1 MDFLKAALARNS
13 ELQLAALAIFISLI
27 PLFSGISVFGI
38 RRTVAL
44 RRLGLLK
51 TYPGLTATIDHA
63 RYMNGDHL
71 GGGAVKWERYILPIA
86 FLFVLN
92 IFMSVVLLDF
102 DRVTD
107 HAIGNDARVYI
118 LCGGHCSDAG
128 QALIDYQTQ
137 TFVSVSYAFLG
148 WMVWTFATIF
158 DRAGALQLFPSTFN
172 RLLIRLVVAVLVA
185 IVLRHMAG
193 DFPEALKIS
202 GPTLSFFAGMFPE
215 RGLALIV
222 SKFEDLARSKDHS
235 EDFDLELIEG
245 ITPGLTYRLSE
256 LGADS
261 AVSLIGANPFA
272 MFDALL
278 TPMSEILDWIAQAHL
293 FVMVKSQ
300 RFTALQNDGYRTIF
314 DLERLLKAPEGRAT
328 LQKTCGWDLPP
339 GYDLIA
345 SIHADGDYKRLVQ
358 LYLALGNDLP

>member
-1 MDFLKAALARNS
+1 MDLLRSILAGNS
-13 ELQLAALAIFISLI
+13 PLQLAALVIFMALI
-27 PLFSGISVFGI
+27 PFFSAVSVFGI

-51 TYPGLTATIDHA
+51 TYPGLTTTIDHT
-63 RYMNGDHL
+63 RYMNGDHH
-71 GGGAVKWERYILPIA
+71 GGGAVKWERYILPIS

-92 IFMSVVLLDF
+92 IFMSVVLLDYNG
-102 DRVTD
+102 VTNE
-107 HAIGNDARVYI
+107 AIAKGARVYI
-118 LCGGHCSDAG
+118 LCGGHCADLDGLVA
-128 QALIDYQTQ
+128 YQTQ

-245 ITPGLTYRLSE
+245 ITPGLTYRLGE

-293 FVMVKSQ
+293 FVLVKSQ

>member
-1 MDFLKAALARNS
+1 MASLAAMLKESGYEVSGSDEGVYPPMSDFLVQRQIPVAQGYDPKNLQPKPDLVVVGNALSRGNP
-13 ELQLAALAIFISLI
+13 EIE
-27 PLFSGISVFGI
+27 
-38 RRTVAL
+38 
-44 RRLGLLK
+44 
-51 TYPGLTATIDHA
+51 Y
-63 RYMNGDHL
+63 
-71 GGGAVKWERYILPIA
+71 
-86 FLFVLN
+86 VLN
-92 IFMSVVLLDF
+92 LRLP
-102 DRVTD
+102 
-107 HAIGNDARVYI
+107 
-118 LCGGHCSDAG
+118 
-128 QALIDYQTQ
+128 
-137 TFVSVSYAFLG
+137 FVS
-148 WMVWTFATIF
+148 
-158 DRAGALQLFPSTFN
+158 
-172 RLLIRLVVAVLVA
+172 
-185 IVLRHMAG
+185 
-193 DFPEALKIS
+193 FPEALKIS

-245 ITPGLTYRLSE
+245 ITPGLTYRLGE

-293 FVMVKSQ
+293 FVLVKSQ